1 MMKRR
6 GQNPGR
12 ADSLRGLLQMRQLKA
27 SFLSLIIAACCGVA
41 NSQTPIDV
49 EHSKIRIHV
58 GKAGLFSAAG
68 HEHWVDAPIAEGT
81 LQENP
86 PQISF
91 RVEAAKMKV
100 EEDPSLSADKQAEV
114 QRTMLTQV
122 LESDRYF
129 EISFRSTSIQE
140 TGPNTWEAHGDL
152 TLHGQTQP
160 AAAKVEKQ
168 KAGYVGRCQLKQ
180 TDFGIHPIR
189 VAGGTVKVKDQLDI
203 EFSIVPA
210 GTNSR

>member
-1 MMKRR
+1 MK
-6 GQNPGR
+6 QPLR
-12 ADSLRGLLQMRQLKA
+12 ASL
-27 SFLSLIIAACCGVA
+27 LSLIVIAFFGIASA
-41 NSQTPIDV
+41 QTPIDV
-49 EHSKIRIHV
+49 EHSAIRIHV

-86 PQISF
+86 PEISF

-100 EEDPSLSADKQAEV
+100 EEDKSLSAEKQAEV
-114 QRTMLTQV
+114 QRTMQTQV
-122 LESDRYF
+122 LETDRYRG
-129 EISFRSTSIQE
+129 ITFRSTSIQE
-140 TGPNTWEAHGDL
+140 TGGNTWNVQGDL
-152 TLHGQTQP
+152 TLHGQTHP
-160 AAAKVEKQ
+160 VAAKVEKQ
-168 KAGYVGRCQLKQ
+168 HGSYVGRCELKQ
-180 TDFGIHPIR
+180 TDFGIRPVR